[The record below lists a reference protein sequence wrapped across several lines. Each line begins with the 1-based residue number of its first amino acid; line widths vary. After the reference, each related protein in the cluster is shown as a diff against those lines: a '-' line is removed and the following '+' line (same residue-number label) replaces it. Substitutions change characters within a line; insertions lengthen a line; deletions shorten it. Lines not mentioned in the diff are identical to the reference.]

1 MYICSY
7 SKQVLHRVSYKDV
20 CDSCIGGKIETKIHL
35 EQPFYL
41 LTKTW
46 KYGGSVFGTQVARGD

>member
-1 MYICSY
+1 M
-7 SKQVLHRVSYKDV
+7 QLHV
-20 CDSCIGGKIETKIHL
+20 CIFLLTNIHL

-46 KYGGSVFGTQVARGD
+46 KLGGSVFGTKVAGGAKNLAQ